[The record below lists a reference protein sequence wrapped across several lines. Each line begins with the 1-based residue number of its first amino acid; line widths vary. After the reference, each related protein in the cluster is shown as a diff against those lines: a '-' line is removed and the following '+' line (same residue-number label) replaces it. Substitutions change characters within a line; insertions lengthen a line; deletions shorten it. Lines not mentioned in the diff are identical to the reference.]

1 MKRTIIITLAMLI
14 IFGGAVIFGAGRISE
29 GWQKPQHDDVALS
42 AVSPVE
48 RVNSELKEYS
58 FEKFESFAG
67 QPPYDDWYRQCKHLK
82 ADPTD
87 GMLTY
92 AEAAA
97 QGGTWAEK
105 FCTDL
110 DLNDKTIALELI
122 TLPKEYNGST
132 VFCGYYYNEEETV
145 YTVAYLI
152 DAFTGKLVYLYYNAP
167 HLRVPYTEKFKHI
180 EEFDDFTTV
189 EEKGR
194 DIVYALGHSKN
205 NATISTAARTYQGSG
220 NLVESQ
226 YKTKDGTVYMFR
238 YCADK
243 ENNYPLTEL
252 ANCTVLFN
260 QTEIEIK

>member
-1 MKRTIIITLAMLI
+1 MLC
-14 IFGGAVIFGAGRISE
+14 IFGGLLYAGSAVVSDH
-29 GWQKPQHDDVALS
+29 WQQYQQDDVSLS
-42 AVSPVE
+42 VISPVE
-48 RVNSELKEYS
+48 RVNNEVKEYS
-58 FEKFESFAG
+58 FEKFENFAN
-67 QPPYDDWYRQCKHLK
+67 QQPYDKWLERYKHLK
-82 ADPTD
+82 TDHMD
-87 GMLTY
+87 GMLTF

-110 DLNDKTIALELI
+110 DLKDKTIAMELI

-132 VFCGYYYNEEETV
+132 VFFGYYYNEEETV

-252 ANCTVLFN
+252 VNCTVLFN